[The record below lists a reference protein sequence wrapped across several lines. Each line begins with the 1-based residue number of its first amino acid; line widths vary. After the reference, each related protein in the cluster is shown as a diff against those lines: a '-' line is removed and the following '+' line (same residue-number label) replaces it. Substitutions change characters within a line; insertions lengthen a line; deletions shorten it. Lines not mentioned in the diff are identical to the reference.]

1 MFARFDDLDRTFN
14 ALTHLRRQMDR
25 VFDEYEPSRGLTHGQ
40 ARDALRGN
48 LIDEVSRG
56 ARFPALTLED
66 TGATLVLEA
75 DVPGLSEKDLQLTV
89 HQDVLSF
96 SAKRKSDAPEG
107 YFVHRQERA
116 PVEFA
121 RSFTLPCKVDPE
133 RCGASLK
140 DGVLTI
146 TLTKA
151 VEARPKQITVKAQ

>member
-1 MFARFDDLDRTFN
+1 MFARFDDFDRTFN

-25 VFDEYEPSRGLTHGQ
+25 VFDEYEPGRGPT
-40 ARDALRGN
+40 RDALRGN

-116 PVEFA
+116 PVELA